1 MSLTQQQVSKMN
13 ILSQDQEDFGGFDF
27 LELISQAFKQQHP
40 NADDYLKALNELTA
54 RGEEQRAWLN

>member
-1 MSLTQQQVSKMN
+1 MNLIQQQVSKMN
-13 ILSQDQEDFGGFDF
+13 ILPQDQEDFGGFDF
-27 LELISQAFKQQHP
+27 LELISQAFKQQP